1 MEAEIPKNASLL
13 QCTFKK
19 SQHVF
24 KKVIKYVIYLFVAG
38 IIAYA
43 GYLGL
48 PVIIPVII
56 QTISTAI
63 GIVWGIVGLVPWYVY
78 AGIGV
83 IAAIPLYSFLWCIA
97 RELTDEDWES
107 ETAKKIAV
115 FAVLALPLTV
125 LALFALAVFAVLAL
139 FALAVF
145 PHKSMLFIG
154 AVWHYWKRTQKQNNE
169 V

>member
-115 FAVLALPLTV
+115 FAV
-125 LALFALAVFAVLAL
+125 FALIL
-139 FALAVF
+139 F